1 MLLDRLLYL
10 YVLQHIVMITCK
22 PATCKFDSTKGGNM
36 KKLIAAAL
44 LLFSSQL
51 FAAGPYDGIWSI
63 APYGYAT
70 VSERDGVLVIVSVY
84 NADYG
89 GIWTA
94 SQGMRVNN
102 MARMTQIVGIGQSV
116 YDLVIESDTTAKITQ
131 VSCSVP
137 ISSGYYCQFPNG
149 YVLYATKV
157 W

>member
-22 PATCKFDSTKGGNM
+22 PATCKFESAKGGNT

-51 FAAGPYDGIWSI
+51 FAAGPYDGIWSS
-63 APYGYAT
+63 PYGYAT

-94 SQGMRVNN
+94 SQGIRVNN
-102 MARMTQIVGIGQSV
+102 MARMTQIVGIGQNVS
-116 YDLVIESDTTAKITQ
+116 DLVFESDTTVKITF

-137 ISSGYYCQFPNG
+137 ISSGYYCLPNG